1 MPRGRPRKTD
11 EPDSDTEAKRRYQ
24 RDYQKARKDK
34 ITELTANIQRCEDDL
49 KAMKKERA
57 DLKKKAKE
65 KIDKYL
71 VGVPYD
77 PDDTNAVKKAFNYK
91 KQQLKG
97 NKIKN

>member
-1 MPRGRPRKTD
+1 MPRGRPRLQPAD
-11 EPDSDTEAKRRYQ
+11 DDTQAK
-24 RDYQKARKDK
+24 RDYQRQYMKARKDK

-71 VGVPYD
+71 VGVPFD
-77 PDDTNAVKKAFNYK
+77 PDDSNAIKKAFNYK
-91 KQQLKG
+91 RQQNKG

>member
-1 MPRGRPRKTD
+1 MRGRPRLQPAD
-11 EPDSDTEAKRRYQ
+11 DDTQAKREYQ
-24 RDYQKARKDK
+24 RNYMQSRKDK
-34 ITELTANIQRCEDDL
+34 ITQLTTDIQRCEDDL

-57 DLKKKAKE
+57 DLKKKARE

-71 VGVPYD
+71 VGVPFD
-77 PDDTNAVKKAFNYK
+77 PDDPNSVKKAFNYK